1 MAIELGSL
9 REVKSQTVCPSESA
23 DSTHSHQT
31 REASRVCVS
40 GAGSGIGRQIAW
52 KFAGQGCHLVL
63 VGRRLSRLEATAREC
78 RDAGAASVAIAAI
91 DLRDSQC
98 AEALATLAKEGPFA
112 AVIAAAGG
120 NAELSPDAPDASGLV
135 WTDWHWTENFRTNVL
150 TAVNLI
156 EGLHN
161 ADGLAAHG
169 AVVLF
174 SSIAAYRGSGTGSYG
189 GMKAA
194 LHTYAF
200 DLART
205 LGPQGTT
212 VNVIA
217 PGYVADTE
225 FFGASMTPE
234 RHNTL
239 VAQTLT
245 GRAGQPEDIAA
256 TVSWLCSPAAR
267 HITGQIIQ
275 VNGGSHVGL

>member
-1 MAIELGSL
+1 L
-9 REVKSQTVCPSESA
+9 RVLVWNNCRMDSSETRPLPAPHDSQGRK
-23 DSTHSHQT
+23 T
-31 REASRVCVS
+31 RRVCVS
-40 GAGSGIGRQIAW
+40 GAGSGMGHQIALT
-52 KFAGQGCHLVL
+52 FAGQGCHLVL
-63 VGRRLSRLEATAREC
+63 VGRRLSRLEATAQAC
-78 RDAGAASVAIAAI
+78 RDVGAASVVTAAI
-91 DLRDSQC
+91 DLRDSGC
-98 AEALATLAKEGPFA
+98 ARALATLVKEGPFS

-120 NAELSPDAPDASGLV
+120 NAELNSDAPVASGLA

-156 EGLHN
+156 EGLRD

-174 SSIAAYRGSGTGSYG
+174 SSIAAFRGSGTGSYG

-225 FFGASMTPE
+225 FFGSSMTPE
-234 RHNTL
+234 RYNAL

-256 TVSWLCSPAAR
+256 TVSWLCNPDAG
-267 HITGQIIQ
+267 HITGQVIQ

>member
-1 MAIELGSL
+1 MDSSEASPFSAPRGSQ
-9 REVKSQTVCPSESA
+9 V
-23 DSTHSHQT
+23 
-31 REASRVCVS
+31 REARRVCVS

-52 KFAGQGCHLVL
+52 TFAGQGCHMAL
-63 VGRRLSRLEATAREC
+63 VGRRLSRLEATAQAC
-78 RDAGAASVAIAAI
+78 RDAGAASVAMAAI

-98 AEALATLAKEGPFA
+98 AEALAALVEQGPFS

-120 NAELSPDAPDASGLV
+120 NAELNSDAPDASGLV

-156 EGLHN
+156 EGLRN

-205 LGPQGTT
+205 LGSQGTT

-225 FFGASMTPE
+225 FFGTSMTPE
-234 RHNTL
+234 RYNTL
-239 VAQTLT
+239 VAQTMT

-267 HITGQIIQ
+267 HITGQVIQ
-275 VNGGSHVGL
+275 VNGGSYVGL